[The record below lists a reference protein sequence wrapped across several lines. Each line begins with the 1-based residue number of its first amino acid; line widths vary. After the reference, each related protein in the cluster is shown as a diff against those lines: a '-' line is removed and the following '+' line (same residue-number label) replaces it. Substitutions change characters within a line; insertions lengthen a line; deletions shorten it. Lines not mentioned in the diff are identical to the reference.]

1 MAGENPQY
9 ALGMPQGGD
18 GSVDVEALGFQHVE
32 HCQLG
37 DEDAGDAYCG
47 LGGVEGDFF
56 GVAGPPD
63 GVEANGPG
71 ASDLVDYGCDEF
83 VRLFY

>member
-1 MAGENPQY
+1 
-9 ALGMPQGGD
+9 MPQGGD
-18 GSVDVEALGFQHVE
+18 GSVDVEALGLQHVE

-63 GVEANGPG
+63 RVEANGPG
-71 ASDLVDYGCDEF
+71 ASDLVNYGCDEF

>member
-1 MAGENPQY
+1 MAGKNPQY
-9 ALGMPQGGD
+9 ALGMSQGGD

-32 HCQLG
+32 HRQLG